1 MTARQAK
8 RPPYNRVG
16 TPRCGVRLLARYQCR
31 LDSVSPYQF
40 SGTDDAVFWRQL
52 METPLQILSVDDEPS
67 ITLSMRFVF
76 DDARYQL
83 TCVNSGNAALARL
96 DANSDLFDVIIVD
109 EKMPNLTG
117 LELVRAIR
125 KRGIQGRII
134 VVSANLS
141 SELTQAYAQ
150 MDVHAIFSKPFNV
163 DELRST
169 VDRLAA

>member
-1 MTARQAK
+1 M
-8 RPPYNRVG
+8 
-16 TPRCGVRLLARYQCR
+16 
-31 LDSVSPYQF
+31 D
-40 SGTDDAVFWRQL
+40 
-52 METPLQILSVDDEPS
+52 TPLQILSVDDEPS

-83 TCVNSGNAALARL
+83 TCVNSGKAALARL
-96 DANSDLFDVIIVD
+96 DANSNLFDVIIVD
-109 EKMPNLTG
+109 ERMPNLTG

-125 KRGIQGRII
+125 KRGIDGRII

-141 SELTQAYAQ
+141 SELKQAYAQ
-150 MDVHAIFSKPFNV
+150 LDVHAIFSKPFNV